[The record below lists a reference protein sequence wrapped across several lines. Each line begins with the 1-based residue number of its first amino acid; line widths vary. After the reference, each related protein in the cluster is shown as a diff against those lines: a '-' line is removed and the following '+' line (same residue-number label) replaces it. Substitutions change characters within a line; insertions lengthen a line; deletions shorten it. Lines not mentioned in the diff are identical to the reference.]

1 MKSATKETITRL
13 LATIFCIGLN
23 LSVLLAVTA
32 SALQTNLSHFLQL
45 T

>member
-1 MKSATKETITRL
+1 MTQQTKETITRL
-13 LATIFCIGLN
+13 LAIIFCIVLN

-32 SALQTNLSHFLQL
+32 SALQTNLSDFLQL